1 MCLGTDMMSHVLS
14 MIQYV
19 VLELMHLYGD
29 NDGKASMQ
37 VKTRVP
43 HESDYVYEMPPRK
56 SLASDRK

>member
-43 HESDYVYEMPPRK
+43 HESDYV
-56 SLASDRK
+56 